1 MLMTSFFFQDSLVAN
16 LNEIEK
22 QTEMAARVST
32 WKQRIEQHLEEQV
45 TPPTIST
52 SEL

>member
-1 MLMTSFFFQDSLVAN
+1 MSFFFQDSLVAN

-32 WKQRIEQHLEEQV
+32 WKQRIEQNLEEEV
-45 TPPTIST
+45 TPLTVSA
-52 SEL
+52 SVEL